1 MNVVKFALVGLV
13 LSIVSIIGCKNDLV
27 ATVIVPD
34 ANHELYGNVVDENG
48 NPVEGVSVHYIFAFP
63 NVRLEVNRNEILLN
77 SETVPPSTLISF
89 EIPTRQ
95 KVTVTILRWFT
106 RDTITVLFDDT
117 LNVGNHTFTLNTQT
131 MTNGFYI
138 YQIKTDTKTIE
149 SRMVY
154 LDLDISRLITTNP
167 LVKSNLEGAFILPY
181 GLLGFGISFDRVSPD
196 GTPLPPI
203 EISDTIQIVLF
214 KPGYGTLIK
223 EVTIPHNSSPRETFI
238 LKKNI

>member
-13 LSIVSIIGCKNDLV
+13 LSIVFITGCKKDLV

-34 ANHELYGNVVDENG
+34 ANHEFYGNVVDENG
-48 NPVEGVSVHYIFAFP
+48 NPVGGVNVHYIFSFP
-63 NVRLEVNRNEILLN
+63 NQRLEIYRNQILLN
-77 SETVPPSTLISF
+77 SEAIPPSTIISF
-89 EIPTRQ
+89 GIPTRQ

-106 RDTITVLFDDT
+106 RDTITVLFNDT
-117 LNVGNHTFTLNTQT
+117 LNVGNYTFTLNTQT

-149 SRMVY
+149 SRMHY
-154 LDLDISRLITTNP
+154 LDLDVSRLITTNP
-167 LVKSNLEGAFILPY
+167 LVKSNLEGSFVLPY
-181 GLLGFGISFDRVSPD
+181 GLLGFGISFARVSPD

-203 EISDTIQIVLF
+203 EISDTIQVVLF
-214 KPGYGTLIK
+214 KPGYRTLIK
-223 EVTIPHNSSPRETFI
+223 EITIPHNSSPRETFI

>member
-13 LSIVSIIGCKNDLV
+13 LSIVFITGCKNDLV

-34 ANHELYGNVVDENG
+34 AYHGLYGNVVDENG
-48 NPVEGVSVHYIFAFP
+48 NPVEGVSVHYIFTFP
-63 NVRLEVNRNEILLN
+63 SEMLAVNRNEVLLN
-77 SETVPPSTLISF
+77 SEAVPPSTIISF

-117 LNVGNHTFTLNTQT
+117 LNVGNHTFSLNTQT

-149 SRMVY
+149 SRIHY
-154 LDLDISRLITTNP
+154 LDLDVSRLITTNP
-167 LVKSNLEGAFILPY
+167 LVKSNSAGSFELPY
-181 GLLGFGISFDRVSPD
+181 GLLGLGTPIVKTSAD
-196 GTPLPPI
+196 GTI
-203 EISDTIQIVLF
+203 ISTTEISNVIQIVLY
-214 KPGYGTLIK
+214 KPGFSTLIK
-223 EVTIPHNSSPRETFI
+223 EVTIPHNTSLKETFV
-238 LKKNI
+238 LKK